1 VLPGRKY
8 TIEDFLRIAWRGK
21 WLILLPFV
29 VMSVATVLVVRRLP
43 DQYKSDTTI
52 MVIPQRVPEK
62 FVSAT
67 VTDRIGDRLQ
77 SLEQQILSRS
87 RLEKIIV
94 DLNLYQDLRA
104 TKSMEDL
111 VARLHNAVKV
121 DPVRGDAFNISYIS
135 NDPQTAQL
143 VTERL
148 ATLFIKENVDDRGGL
163 AHQASEFLKVR
174 LDEAKQRLIEQEK
187 KLEDYR
193 LAHSG
198 ELPSQAV
205 SNLQGLQSARAGLQ
219 TLAESMTHERER
231 LGTKERELSDLLATD
246 PAAQALAA
254 LPSAG
259 AALSGSGGAAGQGL
273 SPAEELAQARAQLQ
287 VAEGRLT
294 AEHPDV
300 RRLRRRVAQL
310 EAQAPVTKPQSATP
324 PVTAAVQPP
333 VAPAAT
339 PTELLHERRI
349 RDLRAEVDAINR
361 RISSL
366 QRDQRVLQQE
376 VALYQA
382 RLEAV
387 PIRESEQVELTRDYE
402 TVQELYRTL
411 LAKHEESKIAEAMEK
426 GRVGEQFRVLDPALV
441 PDRPF
446 SPDRVKLNALGIV
459 LGLLIGVGIVGGLEF
474 MDGTLKSEDD
484 IRTVLALPVIATIP
498 IFAPKLGTGVRRRLG
513 WLMPGSRASVI
524 VLAAAEI
531 VRSLR

>member
-8 TIEDFLRIAWRGK
+8 ALEDVLRIAWRRK
-21 WLILLPFV
+21 WLIVLPFI
-29 VMSVATVLVVRRLP
+29 VMSIATVLVVRRLP
-43 DQYKSDTTI
+43 DKYRSETTI

-87 RLEKIIV
+87 RLERIIV
-94 DLNLYQDLRA
+94 DLDLYQDLRA
-104 TKSMEDL
+104 TSSMEDL
-111 VARLHNAVKV
+111 VAGLKEAVKV
-121 DPVRGDAFNISYIS
+121 NPVRGDAFTISYIS
-135 NDPQTAQL
+135 GDPQTAQI

-148 ATLFIKENVDDRGGL
+148 ATLFIKENVDDRGSL
-163 AHQASEFLKVR
+163 AQTTSVFLKVR
-174 LDEAKQRLIEQEK
+174 LEEAKERLIEQEK
-187 KLEDYR
+187 KLEAYR
-193 LAHSG
+193 LAHAG
-198 ELPSQAV
+198 ELPSQAT

-219 TLAESMTHERER
+219 TVVDSMTHERER
-231 LGTKERELSDLLATD
+231 LGTKERELSDLLASD
-246 PAAQALAA
+246 PAAQALAS
-254 LPSAG
+254 LPAG
-259 AALSGSGGAAGQGL
+259 AALTSGGAPAQGL
-273 SPAEELAQARAQLQ
+273 SPAEELAQSRAQLQ
-287 VAEGRLT
+287 LVEGRLT

-310 EAQAPVTKPQSATP
+310 EAQVQAAKPPSPAPAV
-324 PVTAAVQPP
+324 AAVAPP
-333 VAPAAT
+333 PAAT
-339 PTELLHERRI
+339 AAQLLRDRRI
-349 RDLRAEVDAINR
+349 RDTHADVDAING
-361 RISSL
+361 RIAAL
-366 QRDQRVLQQE
+366 QRDQQRLQQE
-376 VALYQA
+376 IRLYQA

-446 SPDRVKLNALGIV
+446 SPDRVKLTGLGIA
-459 LGLLIGVGIVGGLEF
+459 LGLLIGLGIVAALEF

-498 IFAPKLGTGVRRRLG
+498 IFSPKRRRRLHG
-513 WLMPGSRASVI
+513 LIPGSRASMIAV
-524 VLAAAEI
+524 AAVEL
-531 VRSLR
+531 VRSLVR

>member
-8 TIEDFLRIAWRGK
+8 ALEDVLRIAWRRK
-21 WLILLPFV
+21 WLIVLPFI
-29 VMSVATVLVVRRLP
+29 VMSIATVLVVRRLP
-43 DQYKSDTTI
+43 DKYRSETTI

-104 TKSMEDL
+104 TSSMEDV
-111 VARLHNAVKV
+111 VAGLKDAVKV
-121 DPVRGDAFNISYIS
+121 NPVRGDAFTISYIS
-135 NDPQTAQL
+135 GDPQTAQI

-148 ATLFIKENVDDRGGL
+148 ATLFIKENVDDRGTL
-163 AHQASEFLKVR
+163 AQTTSVFLKVR
-174 LDEAKQRLIEQEK
+174 LEEARERLIEQDK
-187 KLEDYR
+187 KLEAYR
-193 LAHSG
+193 LAHAG
-198 ELPSQAV
+198 ELPSQAT

-219 TLAESMTHERER
+219 TVVDSMTHERER
-231 LGTKERELSDLLATD
+231 LGTKERELSDLLASD
-246 PAAQALAA
+246 PAAQALAS
-254 LPSAG
+254 LPAG
-259 AALSGSGGAAGQGL
+259 AASLTSGGAPAQGL
-273 SPAEELAQARAQLQ
+273 SPAEELAQSRAQLQ

-300 RRLRRRVAQL
+300 RRLRRRIAQL
-310 EAQAPVTKPQSATP
+310 EAQVQAAKPPSPAPAVAAVAPP
-324 PVTAAVQPP
+324 PV
-333 VAPAAT
+333 PAAT
-339 PTELLHERRI
+339 AAQLLRDRRI
-349 RDLRAEVDAINR
+349 RDTRADVDAING
-361 RISSL
+361 RIAAL
-366 QRDQRVLQQE
+366 QRDQQRLQQE
-376 VALYQA
+376 IRLYQA

-402 TVQELYRTL
+402 TIQELYRTL
-411 LAKHEESKIAEAMEK
+411 LTKHEESKIAEAMEK

-446 SPDRVKLNALGIV
+446 SPDRVKLTGLGIA
-459 LGLLIGVGIVGGLEF
+459 LGLLIGLGIVAALEF

-498 IFAPKLGTGVRRRLG
+498 IFSPKRRRRLHG
-513 WLMPGSRASVI
+513 LIPGSRASMIAV
-524 VLAAAEI
+524 AAVEL
-531 VRSLR
+531 VRSLVR

>member
-1 VLPGRKY
+1 MLPGRKY

-87 RLEKIIV
+87 RLEKIIL

-135 NDPQTAQL
+135 NDPQTAQM

-219 TLAESMTHERER
+219 TLVDSMTHERER

-259 AALSGSGGAAGQGL
+259 GAASASGGASGQTL
-273 SPAEELAQARAQLQ
+273 SPAEELAQARTQLQ

-310 EAQAPVTKPQSATP
+310 EAQAPLTKAPS
-324 PVTAAVQPP
+324 TAPAAAAAAPPP
-333 VAPAAT
+333 VAASAA
-339 PTELLHERRI
+339 ELLHERRI
-349 RDLRAEVDAINR
+349 RDARIEVDAINR
-361 RISSL
+361 RIAAL
-366 QRDQRVLQQE
+366 QRDQRGLQQE
-376 VALYQA
+376 IALYQA

-402 TVQELYRTL
+402 TVQDLYRTL

-498 IFAPKLGTGVRRRLG
+498 IFAPKLGTGVRRRLS